1 LKNQGPT
8 LKTSLDNTQSNAPK
22 QSVKNDPVIK
32 NLLSRMPKKVAE
44 SFDDEQLTN
53 LMTAIGSRS
62 WGNHAVDKRGTFK
75 IPFYRWRFYY
85 VLLIGRNHRELTR
98 HEKRFSLVTSAIF
111 SSIFLMFCAA
121 LGLLVLYLI
130 KSALGIDLLPGFSF
144 GIWTWFK
151 GLW

>member
-1 LKNQGPT
+1 M
-8 LKTSLDNTQSNAPK
+8 KTSSDNTQSTTSNR
-22 QSVKNDPVIK
+22 SVKNDPVIK

-85 VLLIGRNHRELTR
+85 VMLIGRNHRELTR
-98 HEKRFSLVTSAIF
+98 QEKRLSLVTSAIL
-111 SSIFLMFCAA
+111 SSIFLMFCSA

>member
-1 LKNQGPT
+1 M
-8 LKTSLDNTQSNAPK
+8 KTSLDNTQSNAPK

-98 HEKRFSLVTSAIF
+98 QEKRLSLVTSAIF